1 MLFTILLLYAAY
13 TDYTRREIPNSII
26 FCIYVLSLASNNL
39 IFERVTGLFL
49 LTLPLFFV
57 ALKYDGMKG
66 GDVKFLS
73 AAGAYLGLYELSL
86 VLIPTTVTAVL
97 YGYIKSEKSV
107 PLAFV
112 FCIGYIIFKIIIF
125 LKGG

>member
-1 MLFTILLLYAAY
+1 
-13 TDYTRREIPNSII
+13 
-26 FCIYVLSLASNNL
+26 
-39 IFERVTGLFL
+39 
-49 LTLPLFFV
+49 
-57 ALKYDGMKG
+57 MKG

-112 FCIGYIIFKIIIF
+112 FCIGYILSLIHIYYNSTEY
-125 LKGG
+125 GSNGRQ

>member
-13 TDYTRREIPNSII
+13 TDYTRREIPNSVI
-26 FCIYVLSLASNNL
+26 LSMYALSVFSNASV
-39 IFERVTGLFL
+39 FDKVTELFL

-112 FCIGYIIFKIIIF
+112 FCIGYIIKAVIF

>member
-1 MLFTILLLYAAY
+1 MVAGALVRCGKAVLVQSQV
-13 TDYTRREIPNSII
+13 IPQ
-26 FCIYVLSLASNNL
+26 
-39 IFERVTGLFL
+39 
-49 LTLPLFFV
+49 
-57 ALKYDGMKG
+57 G

-112 FCIGYIIFKIIIF
+112 FCIGYIIKAVIF
-125 LKGG
+125 SVFF

>member
-1 MLFTILLLYAAY
+1 MIFLILLLYAAY

-26 FCIYVLSLASNNL
+26 IGIYALSLFSNASV
-39 IFERVTGLFL
+39 FDKVTGLFL

-57 ALKYDGMKG
+57 ALKY
-66 GDVKFLS
+66 VKFLS
-73 AAGAYLGLYELSL
+73 AVGAYLGLYELSL

-112 FCIGYIIFKIIIF
+112 FYIGYIIKAVIF